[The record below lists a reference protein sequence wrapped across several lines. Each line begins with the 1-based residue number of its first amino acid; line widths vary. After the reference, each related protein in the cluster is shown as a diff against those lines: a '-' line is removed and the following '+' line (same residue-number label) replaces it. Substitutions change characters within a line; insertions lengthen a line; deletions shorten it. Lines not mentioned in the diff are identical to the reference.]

1 MNKVDT
7 ISINQRVSQV
17 EGNIVSDMDGEK
29 VMLSVANGKYYNF
42 GVLGGE
48 IWSEIKEAITIQAL
62 ITKLVGRYDVTEKE
76 CEEQTMAFLNQLAAE
91 GLIRLDE

>member
-1 MNKVDT
+1 MNKVNT
-7 ISINQRVSQV
+7 ISINQLVSQV

-48 IWSEIKEAITIQAL
+48 IWSEIKEVIPIQEL
-62 ITKLVGRYDVTEKE
+62 VFKLVDRYDVTEKQ
-76 CEEQTMAFLNQLAAE
+76 CEEQTLAFLNQLAAE
-91 GLIRLDE
+91 GLIKIHS